1 MLVSR
6 WRGKSNNALF
16 LGMENIGED
25 GRMKSVEDVD
35 VKDLLSLGRVI
46 VEHKALNAMLKEHA
60 SDLALGMEAT
70 YASEEAIV
78 EQALAEELLEE
89 AAEEVMMEEAVAEK
103 LAEEEVE
110 GLRMA

>member
-35 VKDLLSLGRVI
+35 VKDLLSLGRVV
-46 VEHKALNAMLKEHA
+46 VEQKALNAMLKEHA
-60 SDLALGMEAT
+60 SDLSIGLEGGM
-70 YASEEAIV
+70 YASEEAMV
-78 EQALAEELLEE
+78 ERAMAEDLLEE
-89 AAEEVMMEEAVAEK
+89 AAEEVMMEEGVAER
-103 LAEEEVE
+103 LAEEEE
-110 GLRMA
+110 GVRLA